1 MSIDIRYLV
10 LGTCI
15 HPLFQCSAKE
25 DLAQAMV
32 DLKAMSFVTS
42 TKIEVGR
49 AAKIQVNSLAVFW
62 LGIQA
67 GGEGEDKSNC

>member
-1 MSIDIRYLV
+1 
-10 LGTCI
+10 
-15 HPLFQCSAKE
+15 
-25 DLAQAMV
+25 MV